1 MNTKLTPSKV
11 TSEKTLAV
19 VANFTNG
26 FAENVIEL
34 EDGTVLYISYSG
46 DSVRVQQTTPLQDV
60 AMEVQQ
66 IVNASDDSQ
75 E

>member
-60 AMEVQQ
+60 ALEVQQ